1 MNKNTS
7 ETKNNGAQQDTTRAT
22 LRIVV
27 MFYIGYLAY
36 SIFQGYLETRDPWLL
51 IAALVF
57 IAADIVFAVLALR
70 QWQKKR
76 QPAALQEETQN
87 QT

>member
-7 ETKNNGAQQDTTRAT
+7 ETKNNGAQKDTTRTT

-36 SIFQGYLETRDPWLL
+36 SIFRGYLENRDPWLL

-57 IAADIVFAVLALR
+57 IAADIVFVVLALR

-76 QPAALQEETQN
+76 QAAALQEETQN